1 MLRSTAPDR
10 LTHLSQQ
17 RNSSI
22 SSSAVLV
29 MSQLKMLWTTRT
41 APTPCSG
48 RPPLRVHTTSHFL
61 LLPTFPPRE
70 YSPESSLGRYRLDI
84 SERESEIVVS
94 NSPFFPLVSPN
105 VFDPAYSTATGMF
118 FCLVCGPRR
127 NGSRNLPFAPSGDLE
142 DLSACDSTSALVVIT
157 ARDRYGN
164 PTGLAGLVFNARFS
178 GPEASVV
185 R

>member
-1 MLRSTAPDR
+1 
-10 LTHLSQQ
+10 
-17 RNSSI
+17 
-22 SSSAVLV
+22 
-29 MSQLKMLWTTRT
+29 
-41 APTPCSG
+41 
-48 RPPLRVHTTSHFL
+48 
-61 LLPTFPPRE
+61 
-70 YSPESSLGRYRLDI
+70 LDI
-84 SERESEIVVS
+84 NERESEIVVS

-118 FCLVCGPRR
+118 FYLVCGRGAA

-142 DLSACDSTSALVVIT
+142 DLSACDSTNALVVIT